1 MCGGRGQ
8 STQSNDFELNNLII
22 FLECTVKKRLRIK
35 KIGFEK
41 NTLRNSIFSCVHT
54 FVCVCM
60 CVCVY
65 GFWEKKSPICFL
77 RMYVPGM
84 RGGELF
90 NVNKLLEKRPP
101 LNRRCAYCIYM
112 YTYIF
117 VNIFF
122 RFCFLYFPDK
132 DVGWN
137 LRRHL
142 VLTSRTCQSK
152 YLPSRQP
159 EWFFFLLSKP
169 MSSLVTDRRKH
180 SPTSSPPPKMARL
193 YAQCLYNLRCV
204 IIGLQYSS

>member
-1 MCGGRGQ
+1 MRIPCGSLSYKKEKKGGEGRMFTTPWFKKKKTHPLPYLFKVEILKRFVQAEKKKDACFSSRRSSAGEGGKIFFFFFFVHPNTGRRILFYFFFQNIEMKVFFCVCVWGRGQ

-84 RGGELF
+84 VGGGSF
-90 NVNKLLEKRPP
+90 SV
-101 LNRRCAYCIYM
+101 
-112 YTYIF
+112 
-117 VNIFF
+117 
-122 RFCFLYFPDK
+122 
-132 DVGWN
+132 
-137 LRRHL
+137 
-142 VLTSRTCQSK
+142 
-152 YLPSRQP
+152 
-159 EWFFFLLSKP
+159 
-169 MSSLVTDRRKH
+169 
-180 SPTSSPPPKMARL
+180 
-193 YAQCLYNLRCV
+193 
-204 IIGLQYSS
+204 

>member
-1 MCGGRGQ
+1 MKVFFCVCVWGRGQ

-84 RGGELF
+84 VGGGGF
-90 NVNKLLEKRPP
+90 SD
-101 LNRRCAYCIYM
+101 M

-169 MSSLVTDRRKH
+169 MSSLA
-180 SPTSSPPPKMARL
+180 PPPPKMARL